1 MWNLTYTN
9 KFCNKK
15 DKLKEHMTHVNKL
28 MTVRSIVDT
37 STPYQQNFLKSKK
50 QLTQIKIDS
59 NIKMNYENR
68 NLLEK
73 ITKIERNYTAYHP
86 YNLIVKECPSFRKTN
101 FVRHLTNR
109 EIHHENKVTLFNL

>member
-15 DKLKEHMTHVNKL
+15 DKLKDHMTHVNKL

-37 STPYQQNFLKSKK
+37 STPYQPNFLKSKK

-73 ITKIERNYTAYHP
+73 ITKIERNFTAYHP

-109 EIHHENKVTLFNL
+109 EIHHENKVTLFNY